1 MRPEP
6 KDRLD
11 PRAISAWRVGPL
23 LWAVAPLALLCVSLI
38 VISTMGFLDPIVP
51 WIVGLFSTAATVFV
65 VGILPSIRYA
75 RWRYEVTDDE
85 IDLREGV
92 LIVKRTII
100 PLVRVQH
107 VDTHQGPVMRM
118 FGLAGVKIATAA
130 TVYDIPALSI
140 EVADRLRDRIAELA
154 RLAEEDV

>member
-6 KDRLD
+6 RDRLD
-11 PRAISAWRVGPL
+11 PRAIRAWRLGSL
-23 LWAVAPLALLCVSLI
+23 LWAVVPLGAVCAFCVFLWTSGLVGPAVPGIAALVS
-38 VISTMGFLDPIVP
+38 
-51 WIVGLFSTAATVFV
+51 AAVAAFV
-65 VGILPSIRYA
+65 VGVLPRIRYA
-75 RWRYEVTDDE
+75 RWLYEVTDDE

-92 LIVKRTII
+92 LIVRRTIV

-107 VDTHQGPVMRM
+107 VDTHQGPIMRM
-118 FGLAGVKIATAA
+118 FGLAGVKIASAA
-130 TVYDIPALSI
+130 TVYDIPALSV